1 MHLATTTNLIQR
13 YCNNGDEEAFNRF
26 YREQSAILWRFLVA
40 RGCDR
45 ELAYD
50 LLAEAFSRFI
60 QVICRD
66 PSSPKALLYRIAINL
81 HIDHLR
87 KQRSR
92 EEIQDPPEIAGDV
105 ADIEQLVHVRQIL
118 ATLQETEQ
126 NLLLMRYWVGMTYRE
141 IAQVLNKPEGTVRRQ
156 SAELLNSLQNKWGIE
171 A

>member
-1 MHLATTTNLIQR
+1 MNLADVKQLIWQ
-13 YCNNGDEEAFNRF
+13 YCKKGDEEAFNCF
-26 YREQSAILWRFLVA
+26 YREQSAILWRFLIA

-50 LLAEAFSRFI
+50 LLAEAFTHFI

-92 EEIQDPPEIAGDV
+92 KEIQNPLAITGDD
-105 ADIEQLVHVRQIL
+105 ADLEQLVHVRQIL

-156 SAELLNSLQNKWGIE
+156 SAELLNSLQQHWGAE
-171 A
+171 T

>member
-1 MHLATTTNLIQR
+1 MHSASTTILIQR
-13 YCNNGDEEAFNRF
+13 YCNNGDEKAFNRF
-26 YREQSAILWRFLVA
+26 YREQSATLWRFLIA

-50 LLAEAFSRFI
+50 LLAETFARFI
-60 QVICRD
+60 QIICRD

-87 KQRSR
+87 KQRPC
-92 EEIQDPPEIAGDV
+92 EEIQNPLAITGDD
-105 ADIEQLVHVRQIL
+105 ADLEQLVHVRQIL

-156 SAELLNSLQNKWGIE
+156 SAELLNSLQQNWGAE
-171 A
+171 T